1 MNRWIRTGS
10 VVSES
15 LCHRTGHRERERK
28 EEKKEND
35 NKIPFRRKRRECVVC
50 VCCSIIAA
58 KRKVAHGLGY
68 RLIENWPFFPPSAHL
83 AEPLRAPTVFFFS
96 YLASCVT
103 CLAVV
108 AE

>member
-1 MNRWIRTGS
+1 MIIKFPFVGKGES
-10 VVSES
+10 V
-15 LCHRTGHRERERK
+15 L
-28 EEKKEND
+28 
-35 NKIPFRRKRRECVVC
+35 C

-68 RLIENWPFFPPSAHL
+68 RLIENRPFFPPSAHL
-83 AEPLRAPTVFFFS
+83 AEPLRAPTVFFP